1 MARVVREILCIPAS
15 SSSSERVFS
24 VGSLICNQRRT
35 NLSPKRVEQLAVLKL
50 NAKAVQDYEE
60 AHGIPEKKQSPA
72 SDDFEIETDVVS
84 LHLSPEEVEDE
95 FDLEYEEFVPEEEG
109 EHVGVGNIELD

>member
-24 VGSLICNQRRT
+24 VGSLICNQRRS
-35 NLSPKRVEQLAVLKL
+35 NLSPKRVEQLAILKL

-60 AHGIPEKKQSPA
+60 AHGIPEQKQSPA
-72 SDDFEIETDVVS
+72 SDDFEIEKDDVS
-84 LHLSPEEVEDE
+84 LYLSPEQVEDE

-109 EHVGVGNIELD
+109 EAVGNIELD